1 MKRWNSQVFFLVV
14 ISVLNLGAGTVYS
27 APQDNLVQKQ
37 QQILQQ
43 KEQKQASKRAEKE
56 LQYRVGQSMTKTQ
69 QQGSSLEVFLLPEEK
84 NSFLVKHFSL
94 KAEKFGYKFAWI
106 NQYLAKFNGQKIGV
120 KGINELMGRINAE
133 IVNRGYVTTRVY
145 VEQQDLSNGKMFFT
159 LMPGII
165 SGIRFKEETWGTW
178 HNAMPMARGSLLN
191 IRDIEQAID
200 NFNNVPNQN
209 ADIKI
214 KPGAKEGESELV
226 VEIKRSKPWSL
237 FATAD
242 NSGTDET
249 GKVQMTGGFQLS
261 QPFSA
266 NDLFYVS
273 WNEDATQSG
282 EKKGTRANSL
292 YYSVPFGNERISFS
306 HSKND
311 YHQTVEYAVNP
322 FVSSGEFTN
331 TSLTWTHLVNRG
343 RTYKTDFELGF
354 VHKTRHSYI
363 DGTEIEVQRQKTT
376 AMQAGFNHRQYL
388 GPSVLDTSLKWQKG
402 LPWFADAGP
411 TDGMSGE
418 ATTQYNMYLFNAN
431 FIAPV
436 SMGEGYDAQ
445 YNLTVRAQKADQRIY
460 GSEHFSIGGWYSVRG
475 FNGEQTL
482 SAEDGIVIR
491 NELRLPIE
499 HYPHQLYL
507 AIDYGKVS
515 GPSTEYLLGTELVG
529 GAIGMRGQVGIFNY
543 DAFIGWPIKKPDGF
557 TCDSRTYG
565 FTLTA
570 QI

>member
-1 MKRWNSQVFFLVV
+1 M
-14 ISVLNLGAGTVYS
+14 
-27 APQDNLVQKQ
+27 P
-37 QQILQQ
+37 
-43 KEQKQASKRAEKE
+43 KEE
-56 LQYRVGQSMTKTQ
+56 
-69 QQGSSLEVFLLPEEK
+69 

-106 NQYLAKFNGQKIGV
+106 NQYLANFNGQKIGV

-165 SGIRFKEETWGTW
+165 SNVRFKEETWGTW
-178 HNAMPMARGSLLN
+178 HNAMPMGRGSLLN

-200 NFNNVPNQN
+200 NFNNVSNQN

-226 VEIKRSKPWSL
+226 IEVKRSKPWSL
-237 FATAD
+237 FATVD

-249 GKVQMTGGFQLS
+249 GKVQMTAGFQLS

-292 YYSVPFGNERISFS
+292 YYSIPFGNERISFS

-402 LPWFADAGP
+402 LPWFADAGS

-418 ATTQYNMYLFNAN
+418 ATTQYNMYLLNAN

-475 FNGEQTL
+475 FDGEQTL

-499 HYPHQLYL
+499 HYPHQFYL

-543 DAFIGWPIKKPDGF
+543 DAFVGWPIKKPDGF